1 MQKKQLKPKKPGNY
15 QRLMQF
21 AYNETKKQPAPA
33 KRQRLQHK
41 ETNFIAARQFE
52 KETLDWLDKVERRG
66 AARPEIRRELHRFMT
81 TKAGKRR
88 IQFNNSELKA
98 EIEKITRM
106 KNLKGSSNTLVIR
119 DFHNSNTG
127 DPLRAENAGFTPSLY
142 IKKKKGDT
150 NAKAYL
156 REFAKDYRA
165 YQKKGKEYVKEHGNY
180 KGFNTGTNLIIKL
193 RAMANEYPE
202 VFSIG
207 DMNDIIGTFKINQRN
222 AAKYKDNMRFEL
234 DLRNI
239 IGSSSISKEGAEW
252 RRADIVRHQ
261 NRLVAKY
268 PAVGQVIQT
277 FTAAG
282 IDLGLLRQ
290 FVNSS
295 AVTMYFFEYLGYES
309 EQEGRAR
316 PTLHIKLKKE
326 VTDPTTTKDAA
337 GNVQYIYK
345 PVDTKAFDE
354 LLDIAK
360 KWTRSKDTPIYGPKM
375 ERWFNEHLGDAYFL

>member
-21 AYNETKKQPAPA
+21 AYNETQKQQPTPA
-33 KRQRLQHK
+33 KRQRLQHR
-41 ETNFIAARQFE
+41 ETNYIAAQQFE
-52 KETLDWLDKVERRG
+52 KETLDWLDKTERRG
-66 AARPEIRRELHRFMT
+66 EARPEIRRELHRFMT

-88 IQFNNSELKA
+88 LQFNNSELKA

-119 DFHNSNTG
+119 DFHNSHTG
-127 DPLRAENAGFTPSLY
+127 DPLRAENAGSTPSLY
-142 IKKKKGDT
+142 IEKKKGDT

-165 YQKKGKEYVKEHGNY
+165 YQKKAKTYVKAHGDY

-193 RAMANEYPE
+193 RAMATEYPE

-207 DMNDIIGTFKINQRN
+207 DMNDIVGTFKINQRN

-239 IGSSSISKEGAEW
+239 IGSSSISKEGVEW
-252 RRADIVRHQ
+252 RKADIERHQ
-261 NRLVAKY
+261 SRLVAKY
-268 PAVGQVIQT
+268 PAVGQVIQS

-282 IDLGLLRQ
+282 VDMDKLRQ

-295 AVTMYFFEYLGYES
+295 SVVMYFFDYLFYDS
-309 EQEGRAR
+309 EQFKKA
-316 PTLHIKLKKE
+316 TIKLHLKLE
-326 VTDPTTTKDAA
+326 QEATDPTKTKDGQLA
-337 GNVQYIYK
+337 YK
-345 PVDTKAFDE
+345 PVNAKTFNDLLAISKSWTHTADTG
-354 LLDIAK
+354 
-360 KWTRSKDTPIYGPKM
+360 TYGPKF
-375 ERWFNEHLGDAYFL
+375 EQWFNEHLGDAHFL

>member
-1 MQKKQLKPKKPGNY
+1 MKKQLKAKKPSNY

-21 AYNETKKQPAPA
+21 ANNEAQKNPAPA
-33 KRQRLQHK
+33 KRQRLQRK
-41 ETNFIAARQFE
+41 ETTFIAARQFE
-52 KETLDWLDKVERRG
+52 KETLDWLDKTERRG
-66 AARPEIRRELHRFMT
+66 DARPEIRRELHRFMT

-88 IQFNNSELKA
+88 LQFNNAELKA

-119 DFHNSNTG
+119 DFHNSHTG
-127 DPLRAENAGFTPSLY
+127 DPLRAENAGSTPSLY
-142 IKKKKGDT
+142 IEKKKDDT

-165 YQKKGKEYVKEHGNY
+165 YQKKGKEYVKAHGDY

-193 RAMANEYPE
+193 RAMATEYPE

-222 AAKYKDNMRFEL
+222 AVKYKDNMRFEL

-239 IGSSSISKEGAEW
+239 IGSSSISKEGVEW
-252 RRADIVRHQ
+252 RKADIERHQ

-268 PAVGQVIQT
+268 PAVGQVIQN

-282 IDLGLLRQ
+282 VDMDKLRQ

-295 AVTMYFFEYLGYES
+295 SVVMYFFDYLGYDS
-309 EQEGRAR
+309 EQFKKATI
-316 PTLHIKLKKE
+316 TLHVKLEKE
-326 VTDPTTTKDAA
+326 ATNPTTTN
-337 GNVQYIYK
+337 GGQLVYK
-345 PVDTKAFDE
+345 PVDAKAFDD
-354 LLDIAK
+354 LLNISK
-360 KWTRSKDTPIYGPKM
+360 SWTHTANTGTYGPKF
-375 ERWFNEHLGDAYFL
+375 EQWFSEHLGDAHFL

>member
-21 AYNETKKQPAPA
+21 AYNETKKQPASA
-33 KRQRLQHK
+33 KRQRLQHR
-41 ETNFIAARQFE
+41 ETNYIAAQQFE
-52 KETLDWLDKVERRG
+52 KETLDWLDKTERRG
-66 AARPEIRRELHRFMT
+66 EARPEIRRELHRFMT

-88 IQFNNSELKA
+88 LQFNNSELKA

-119 DFHNSNTG
+119 DFHNSHTG
-127 DPLRAENAGFTPSLY
+127 DPLRAENAGSTPSLY
-142 IKKKKGDT
+142 IEKKKGDT

-165 YQKKGKEYVKEHGNY
+165 YQKKAKTYVKAHGDY

-207 DMNDIIGTFKINQRN
+207 DMDDIVGTFKINQRN

-239 IGSSSISKEGAEW
+239 IGSSSISKEGVEW
-252 RRADIVRHQ
+252 RKADIERHQ

-268 PAVGQVIQT
+268 PAVGQVIQN

-282 IDLGLLRQ
+282 VDMDKLRQ

-295 AVTMYFFEYLGYES
+295 SVVMYFFDYLAYDS
-309 EQEGRAR
+309 KQVKKATIKLHLKLEQEA
-316 PTLHIKLKKE
+316 TN
-326 VTDPTTTKDAA
+326 PTTTSGGQLA
-337 GNVQYIYK
+337 YK
-345 PVDTKAFDE
+345 PVNAKAFND
-354 LLDIAK
+354 LLQISK
-360 KWTRSKDTPIYGPKM
+360 SWTHTADTATYGPKF
-375 ERWFNEHLGDAYFL
+375 EQWFNEHLGDAYFL

>member
-1 MQKKQLKPKKPGNY
+1 MQKKQLKPKKSGNY

-21 AYNETKKQPAPA
+21 AYNETQKQPTLA

-41 ETNFIAARQFE
+41 ESNFIAARQFE

-66 AARPEIRRELHRFMT
+66 EARPEIRRELHAFMT

-88 IQFNNSELKA
+88 IQFNNADLKA
-98 EIEKITRM
+98 GIEKITRM
-106 KNLKGSSNTLVIR
+106 KNLKGSTNTLVIR
-119 DFHNSNTG
+119 DFHNSHTG
-127 DPLRAENAGFTPSLY
+127 DPLRAETAGSTPSLY
-142 IKKKKGDT
+142 IEKKKGDT
-150 NAKAYL
+150 NSKAYL

-165 YQKKGKEYVKEHGNY
+165 YQKKGKAYVKEHGDY

-239 IGSSSISKEGAEW
+239 LGSSSITQMGVEW
-252 RRADIVRHQ
+252 RKADIERHQ

-268 PAVGQVIQT
+268 PAVGQVIQS
-277 FTAAG
+277 FTSAG
-282 IDLGLLRQ
+282 VDLDKLRQ

-295 AVTMYFFEYLGYES
+295 SVVMYFFEFLGYDS
-309 EQEGRAR
+309 EQVKKATVVLHVKLEREATT
-316 PTLHIKLKKE
+316 PTK
-326 VTDPTTTKDAA
+326 TKD
-337 GNVQYIYK
+337 GQFVYK
-345 PVDTKAFDE
+345 PVDAKAFDE
-354 LLDIAK
+354 LLKISK
-360 KWTRSKDTPIYGPKM
+360 NWTTVKDTGTYGPKF
-375 ERWFNEHLGDAYFL
+375 EQWFSEHLGDAYFL

>member
-1 MQKKQLKPKKPGNY
+1 MKKQLKAKKPSNY

-21 AYNETKKQPAPA
+21 AYNEVQKQPAPA

-41 ETNFIAARQFE
+41 VTNFIAARQFE
-52 KETLDWLDKVERRG
+52 KETLDWLDKTERRG
-66 AARPEIRRELHRFMT
+66 EARPEIRRELHRFMT

-88 IQFNNSELKA
+88 LQFNNTELKA

-106 KNLKGSSNTLVIR
+106 KNLKGSSNILVIR
-119 DFHNSNTG
+119 DFHNSHTG
-127 DPLRAENAGFTPSLY
+127 DPLRAEEAGSTPSLY
-142 IKKKKGDT
+142 IEKKKGDT

-165 YQKKGKEYVKEHGNY
+165 YQKKGEEYVKAHGDY

-193 RAMANEYPE
+193 RAMATEYPE

-239 IGSSSISKEGAEW
+239 IGSSSISKEGVEW
-252 RRADIVRHQ
+252 RKADIERHQ

-268 PAVGQVIQT
+268 PAVGQVIQA
-277 FTAAG
+277 FTSAG
-282 IDLGLLRQ
+282 VDLDKLRQ

-295 AVTMYFFEYLGYES
+295 SVVMYFFDYLGYDS
-309 EQEGRAR
+309 EQFKKATI
-316 PTLHIKLKKE
+316 TLRVKLE
-326 VTDPTTTKDAA
+326 REATSPTTTN
-337 GNVQYIYK
+337 GGQLVYK
-345 PVDTKAFDE
+345 PVNAKVFDDLLNISKSWTYTADTG
-354 LLDIAK
+354 
-360 KWTRSKDTPIYGPKM
+360 TYGPKF
-375 ERWFNEHLGDAYFL
+375 EQWFSEHLGDAHFL

>member
-1 MQKKQLKPKKPGNY
+1 MKKQLKPKKPGNY

-21 AYNETKKQPAPA
+21 AYNEAQKQTTPA

-52 KETLDWLDKVERRG
+52 KETLDWLDKTERRG
-66 AARPEIRRELHRFMT
+66 EARPEIRRELHRFMT

-88 IQFNNSELKA
+88 LQFNNAELKA

-119 DFHNSNTG
+119 DFHNSHTG
-127 DPLRAENAGFTPSLY
+127 DPLRAENAGSTPSLY
-142 IKKKKGDT
+142 IEKKKGDT

-165 YQKKGKEYVKEHGNY
+165 YQKKGKEYAKAHGDY

-239 IGSSSISKEGAEW
+239 IGSSSISKEGVEW
-252 RRADIVRHQ
+252 RKADIERHQ

-268 PAVGQVIQT
+268 PAVGQVIQN

-282 IDLGLLRQ
+282 VDLDKLRQ

-295 AVTMYFFEYLGYES
+295 SVVMYFFDYLGYDS
-309 EQEGRAR
+309 EQFKKATI
-316 PTLHIKLKKE
+316 TLRVKLEKE
-326 VTDPTTTKDAA
+326 ATSPTTTN
-337 GNVQYIYK
+337 GGQLVYK
-345 PVDTKAFDE
+345 PVNAKAFDD
-354 LLDIAK
+354 LLNISK
-360 KWTRSKDTPIYGPKM
+360 SWTHTADTGTYGPKF
-375 ERWFNEHLGDAYFL
+375 EQWFSEHLGDAHFL

>member
-1 MQKKQLKPKKPGNY
+1 MKKQLKPKKPSNY

-21 AYNETKKQPAPA
+21 AYNEAQKQHAPA

-41 ETNFIAARQFE
+41 ETSFIAARQFE
-52 KETLDWLDKVERRG
+52 KETLDWLDKTERRG
-66 AARPEIRRELHRFMT
+66 EARPEIRRELHRFMT

-88 IQFNNSELKA
+88 LQFNNAELKA

-119 DFHNSNTG
+119 DFHNSHTG
-127 DPLRAENAGFTPSLY
+127 DPLRAENAGSTPSLY
-142 IKKKKGDT
+142 IEKKKGDT

-165 YQKKGKEYVKEHGNY
+165 YQKKGKEYVKAHGDY

-193 RAMANEYPE
+193 RAMATEYPD

-239 IGSSSISKEGAEW
+239 IGSSSISKEGVEW
-252 RRADIVRHQ
+252 RKADIERHQ
-261 NRLVAKY
+261 SRLVAKY
-268 PAVGQVIQT
+268 PAVGKVIQA

-282 IDLGLLRQ
+282 VDLDKLRQ

-295 AVTMYFFEYLGYES
+295 SVVMYFFDYLGYDS
-309 EQEGRAR
+309 EQFKKATI
-316 PTLHIKLKKE
+316 TLRVKLEKE
-326 VTDPTTTKDAA
+326 ATSPSTTN
-337 GNVQYIYK
+337 GGQLVYK
-345 PVDTKAFDE
+345 PVNAKAFDD
-354 LLDIAK
+354 LLNISK
-360 KWTRSKDTPIYGPKM
+360 SWTHTADTGTYGPKF
-375 ERWFNEHLGDAYFL
+375 EQWFSEHLGDAHFL

>member
-1 MQKKQLKPKKPGNY
+1 MKKQLKPKKLTNY

-21 AYNETKKQPAPA
+21 AYNETNKQPAPA

-41 ETNFIAARQFE
+41 ESNFIAARQFE
-52 KETLDWLDKVERRG
+52 KETLDWLDKTERRG
-66 AARPEIRRELHRFMT
+66 KARPEIRRELHRFMT

-88 IQFNNSELKA
+88 LQFNNAELKA

-119 DFHNSNTG
+119 DFHNSHTG
-127 DPLRAENAGFTPSLY
+127 DPLRAENAGSTPSLY
-142 IKKKKGDT
+142 IEKKKGDT

-165 YQKKGKEYVKEHGNY
+165 YQKKGKAYVKEHGDY

-222 AAKYKDNMRFEL
+222 AGKYKDNMRFEL

-239 IGSSSISKEGAEW
+239 IGSSSISKEGVEW
-252 RRADIVRHQ
+252 RKADIERHQ

-268 PAVGQVIQT
+268 PAVGQVIQS

-282 IDLGLLRQ
+282 VDMDKLRQ

-295 AVTMYFFEYLGYES
+295 SVVMYFFDYLGYDS
-309 EQEGRAR
+309 EQFKKATI
-316 PTLHIKLKKE
+316 TLRVKLKKE
-326 VTDPTTTKDAA
+326 ATSPSTTNSGQLA
-337 GNVQYIYK
+337 YK
-345 PVDTKAFDE
+345 PVNAKAFDD
-354 LLDIAK
+354 LLNISK
-360 KWTRSKDTPIYGPKM
+360 SWTHTSDTATYGPKF
-375 ERWFNEHLGDAYFL
+375 EQWFDEHLGDAYFL

>member
-1 MQKKQLKPKKPGNY
+1 MKKQLKPKKPSNY

-21 AYNETKKQPAPA
+21 AYNEAQKQPAPA

-52 KETLDWLDKVERRG
+52 KETLDWLDKTERRG
-66 AARPEIRRELHRFMT
+66 EARPEIRRELHRFMT

-88 IQFNNSELKA
+88 LQFNNAELKA

-119 DFHNSNTG
+119 DFHNSHTG
-127 DPLRAENAGFTPSLY
+127 DPLRAENAGSTPSLY
-142 IKKKKGDT
+142 IEKKKGDT

-156 REFAKDYRA
+156 REFAKNYRA
-165 YQKKGKEYVKEHGNY
+165 YQKKGKEYVKAHGDY

-193 RAMANEYPE
+193 RAMATEYPE

-239 IGSSSISKEGAEW
+239 IGSSSISKEGVEW
-252 RRADIVRHQ
+252 RKADIERHQ

-268 PAVGQVIQT
+268 PAVGQVIQN

-282 IDLGLLRQ
+282 VDMDKLRQ

-295 AVTMYFFEYLGYES
+295 TVVMYFFDYLGYDS
-309 EQEGRAR
+309 EQFKKATI
-316 PTLHIKLKKE
+316 TLRVKLEKE
-326 VTDPTTTKDAA
+326 ATSPTTTN
-337 GNVQYIYK
+337 GGQLVYK
-345 PVDTKAFDE
+345 PVNAKAFDD
-354 LLDIAK
+354 LLNISK
-360 KWTRSKDTPIYGPKM
+360 SWTHTADTGTYGPKF
-375 ERWFNEHLGDAYFL
+375 EQWFSEHLGDAHFL

>member
-1 MQKKQLKPKKPGNY
+1 MKKQLKAKKPSNY

-21 AYNETKKQPAPA
+21 AYNEAQKQTTPA

-52 KETLDWLDKVERRG
+52 KETLDWLDKTERRG
-66 AARPEIRRELHRFMT
+66 EARPEIRRELHRFMT

-88 IQFNNSELKA
+88 LQFNNAELKA

-106 KNLKGSSNTLVIR
+106 KNLKGSSNNLVIR
-119 DFHNSNTG
+119 DFHNSHTG
-127 DPLRAENAGFTPSLY
+127 DPLRAENAGSTPSLY
-142 IKKKKGDT
+142 IEKKKGDT

-165 YQKKGKEYVKEHGNY
+165 YQKKGKEYVKAHGDY

-193 RAMANEYPE
+193 RAMATEYPE

-239 IGSSSISKEGAEW
+239 IGSSSISKEGVEW
-252 RRADIVRHQ
+252 RKADIERHQ

-268 PAVGQVIQT
+268 PAVGQVIQN

-282 IDLGLLRQ
+282 VDLDKLRQ
-290 FVNSS
+290 FVNCSS
-295 AVTMYFFEYLGYES
+295 VVMYFFDYLGYDS
-309 EQEGRAR
+309 EQFKKATI
-316 PTLHIKLKKE
+316 TLHVKLEKE
-326 VTDPTTTKDAA
+326 ATSPTTTN
-337 GNVQYIYK
+337 GGQLVYK
-345 PVDTKAFDE
+345 PVNAKAFDD
-354 LLDIAK
+354 LLNISK
-360 KWTRSKDTPIYGPKM
+360 SWTHTADTATYGPKF
-375 ERWFNEHLGDAYFL
+375 EQWFSEHLGDAHFL

>member
-1 MQKKQLKPKKPGNY
+1 MKKQLKAKKPSNY

-21 AYNETKKQPAPA
+21 AYNEAQKQTTPA

-52 KETLDWLDKVERRG
+52 KETLDWLDKTERRG
-66 AARPEIRRELHRFMT
+66 EARPEIRRELHRFMT

-88 IQFNNSELKA
+88 LQFNNAELKA

-106 KNLKGSSNTLVIR
+106 KNLKGSSNNLVIR
-119 DFHNSNTG
+119 DFHNSHTG
-127 DPLRAENAGFTPSLY
+127 DPLRAENAGSTPSLY
-142 IKKKKGDT
+142 IEKKKGDT

-165 YQKKGKEYVKEHGNY
+165 YQKKGKEYVKAHGDY

-193 RAMANEYPE
+193 RAMATEYPE

-239 IGSSSISKEGAEW
+239 IGSSSISKEGVEW
-252 RRADIVRHQ
+252 RKADIERHQ

-268 PAVGQVIQT
+268 PAVGQVIQN

-282 IDLGLLRQ
+282 VDLDKLRQ
-290 FVNSS
+290 FVNCSS
-295 AVTMYFFEYLGYES
+295 VVMYFFDYLGYDS
-309 EQEGRAR
+309 EQFKKATI
-316 PTLHIKLKKE
+316 TLHVKLEKE
-326 VTDPTTTKDAA
+326 ATIPTTTN
-337 GNVQYIYK
+337 GGQLVYK
-345 PVDTKAFDE
+345 PVNAKAFDD
-354 LLDIAK
+354 LLNISK
-360 KWTRSKDTPIYGPKM
+360 SWTHTADTATYGPKF
-375 ERWFNEHLGDAYFL
+375 EQWFSEHLGDAHFL

>member
-1 MQKKQLKPKKPGNY
+1 MKKQLKPGNY

-21 AYNETKKQPAPA
+21 AYNEAQKQLAPA
-33 KRQRLQHK
+33 KRQRLQPK

-52 KETLDWLDKVERRG
+52 KETLDWLDKTERRG
-66 AARPEIRRELHRFMT
+66 EARPEIRRELHRFMT

-88 IQFNNSELKA
+88 LQFNNAELKA

-119 DFHNSNTG
+119 DFHNSHTG
-127 DPLRAENAGFTPSLY
+127 DPLRAENAGSTPSLY
-142 IKKKKGDT
+142 IEKKKGDT

-165 YQKKGKEYVKEHGNY
+165 YQKKGKEYVKAHGDY

-239 IGSSSISKEGAEW
+239 IGSSSISKEGVEW
-252 RRADIVRHQ
+252 RKADIERHQ

-268 PAVGQVIQT
+268 PAVGQVIQN

-282 IDLGLLRQ
+282 VDLDKLRQ

-295 AVTMYFFEYLGYES
+295 SVVMYFFDYLGYDS
-309 EQEGRAR
+309 EQFKKATI
-316 PTLHIKLKKE
+316 TLRVKLE
-326 VTDPTTTKDAA
+326 REATSPTTTN
-337 GNVQYIYK
+337 GGQLVYK
-345 PVDTKAFDE
+345 PVNAKAFDD
-354 LLDIAK
+354 LLNISK
-360 KWTRSKDTPIYGPKM
+360 SWTHTADTGTYGPKF
-375 ERWFNEHLGDAYFL
+375 EQWFSEHLGDAHFL

>member
-1 MQKKQLKPKKPGNY
+1 MKKQLKPKKLSNY

-21 AYNETKKQPAPA
+21 AYNETNKQPAPA

-52 KETLDWLDKVERRG
+52 KEILDWLDKTERRG
-66 AARPEIRRELHRFMT
+66 KARPDIRRELHRFMT
-81 TKAGKRR
+81 TKTGKRR
-88 IQFNNSELKA
+88 LQFNNAELKA

-119 DFHNSNTG
+119 DFHNSHTG
-127 DPLRAENAGFTPSLY
+127 DPLRAENAGSTPSLY
-142 IKKKKGDT
+142 IEKKKGDT

-165 YQKKGKEYVKEHGNY
+165 YQKKGKEYVKAHGDY

-193 RAMANEYPE
+193 RAMTNDYPE

-222 AAKYKDNMRFEL
+222 AAKYQDNMRFEL

-239 IGSSSISKEGAEW
+239 IGSSSISTEGVEW
-252 RRADIVRHQ
+252 RKADIERHQ

-277 FTAAG
+277 FTSAG
-282 IDLGLLRQ
+282 VDLDKLRQ

-295 AVTMYFFEYLGYES
+295 SIFMYFFDYLGYDS
-309 EQEGRAR
+309 EQF
-316 PTLHIKLKKE
+316 KKA
-326 VTDPTTTKDAA
+326 TTTLRVKLEKEAA
-337 GNVQYIYK
+337 SPAANGGQLVYK
-345 PVDTKAFDE
+345 PVNAKAFDD
-354 LLDIAK
+354 LLNISK
-360 KWTRSKDTPIYGPKM
+360 SWTHTADTATYGPKL
-375 ERWFNEHLGDAYFL
+375 EQWFDEHLGDAYFL

>member
-1 MQKKQLKPKKPGNY
+1 MKKQLKPKKLTNY

-21 AYNETKKQPAPA
+21 AYNEAQKQPAPA

-52 KETLDWLDKVERRG
+52 KETLDWLDKTERRG
-66 AARPEIRRELHRFMT
+66 VARPEIRRELHRFMT
-81 TKAGKRR
+81 TKSGKRR
-88 IQFNNSELKA
+88 LQFNNAELKA
-98 EIEKITRM
+98 EINKIIRM

-119 DFHNSNTG
+119 DFHNSHTG
-127 DPLRAENAGFTPSLY
+127 DPLRAENAGSTPSLY

-150 NAKAYL
+150 NTKAYL

-165 YQKKGKEYVKEHGNY
+165 YQKKGKEYVKAHGDY

-207 DMNDIIGTFKINQRN
+207 DMNDIIGTFKINQRY

-239 IGSSSISKEGAEW
+239 IGSSSISKEGVEW
-252 RRADIVRHQ
+252 RKADIERHQ

-268 PAVGQVIQT
+268 PAVGQVIQN

-282 IDLGLLRQ
+282 VDLDKLRQ

-295 AVTMYFFEYLGYES
+295 SVVMYFFDYLGYDS
-309 EQEGRAR
+309 EQFKKATI
-316 PTLHIKLKKE
+316 TLRVKLE
-326 VTDPTTTKDAA
+326 NEATSPTTN
-337 GNVQYIYK
+337 GGQLVYK
-345 PVDTKAFDE
+345 PVNAKAFDD
-354 LLDIAK
+354 LLNISK
-360 KWTRSKDTPIYGPKM
+360 RWTHTADTATYGPKF
-375 ERWFNEHLGDAYFL
+375 EQWFDEHLGDAYFL

>member
-41 ETNFIAARQFE
+41 ETNYIAAQQFE
-52 KETLDWLDKVERRG
+52 KETLDWLDKTERRG
-66 AARPEIRRELHRFMT
+66 EAHPEIRRELHRFMT

-88 IQFNNSELKA
+88 LQFNNSDLKA

-106 KNLKGSSNTLVIR
+106 KNLKGSTNTLVIR
-119 DFHNSNTG
+119 DFHNSHTG
-127 DPLRAENAGFTPSLY
+127 DPLRAENAGSTPSLY
-142 IKKKKGDT
+142 IEKKKGDT

-165 YQKKGKEYVKEHGNY
+165 YQKKGKAYVKEHGDY

-193 RAMANEYPE
+193 RAMATEYPE

-207 DMNDIIGTFKINQRN
+207 DMNDIVGTFKINQRN

-239 IGSSSISKEGAEW
+239 IGSSSISKEGVEW
-252 RRADIVRHQ
+252 RKADIERHQ

-268 PAVGQVIQT
+268 PAVGQVIQN
-277 FTAAG
+277 FTAVG
-282 IDLGLLRQ
+282 VDMDKLRQ

-295 AVTMYFFEYLGYES
+295 SVVMYFFDYLAYDS
-309 EQEGRAR
+309 EQVKKA
-316 PTLHIKLKKE
+316 TIKLHLKLE
-326 VTDPTTTKDAA
+326 QEATSPTTTNSGQLA
-337 GNVQYIYK
+337 YK
-345 PVDTKAFDE
+345 PVNAKAFND
-354 LLDIAK
+354 LLQISK
-360 KWTRSKDTPIYGPKM
+360 SWTHTADTATYGPKF
-375 ERWFNEHLGDAYFL
+375 EQWFNEHLGDAYFL

>member
-21 AYNETKKQPAPA
+21 AYNETQKQPTPN
-33 KRQRLQHK
+33 KRQRLRHK
-41 ETNFIAARQFE
+41 ESNFIAARQFE
-52 KETLDWLDKVERRG
+52 KEMLDWLDKVERRG
-66 AARPEIRRELHRFMT
+66 EARPEIRRELHAFMT

-88 IQFNNSELKA
+88 IQFNNADLKA

-119 DFHNSNTG
+119 DFHNSHTG
-127 DPLRAENAGFTPSLY
+127 DPLRAETAGSTPSLY
-142 IKKKKGDT
+142 IKKKKNDT

-156 REFAKDYRA
+156 REFAKDYRT
-165 YQKKGKEYVKEHGNY
+165 YQKKGKAYVKEHGNY

-193 RAMANEYPE
+193 RYMANEYSD

-207 DMNDIIGTFKINQRN
+207 DANDVIGTFKINQRN

-239 IGSSSISKEGAEW
+239 LGSSSITKIGIEW
-252 RRADIVRHQ
+252 RQADMVRNQ

-268 PAVGQVIQT
+268 PAVGQVIQR
-277 FTAAG
+277 FTSAG
-282 IDLGLLRQ
+282 VDLTLLRQ

-295 AVTMYFFEYLGYES
+295 AVTMYFFDYLHYES
-309 EQEGRAR
+309 EQECRAR
-316 PTLHIKLKKE
+316 PTLQIKLKKE

-337 GNVQYIYK
+337 GNVQYVYK
-345 PVDTKAFDE
+345 PVDAKAFDE

-360 KWTRSKDTPIYGPKM
+360 NWTRSKDTPIYGPKM

>member
-1 MQKKQLKPKKPGNY
+1 MKKQLKPKKPSNY

-21 AYNETKKQPAPA
+21 AYNEVQKQTTPA
-33 KRQRLQHK
+33 KRQRLQPK

-52 KETLDWLDKVERRG
+52 KETLDWLDKTERRG
-66 AARPEIRRELHRFMT
+66 EARPEIRRELHRFMT

-88 IQFNNSELKA
+88 LQFNNAELKA

-119 DFHNSNTG
+119 DFHNSHTG
-127 DPLRAENAGFTPSLY
+127 DPLRAENAGSTPSLY
-142 IKKKKGDT
+142 IEKKKGDT

-165 YQKKGKEYVKEHGNY
+165 YQKKGKEYVKAHGDY

-252 RRADIVRHQ
+252 RKADIERHQ

-268 PAVGQVIQT
+268 PAVGQVIQY

-282 IDLGLLRQ
+282 VDLDKLRQ

-295 AVTMYFFEYLGYES
+295 SVAMYFFDYLGYDS
-309 EQEGRAR
+309 EQFKNAKI
-316 PTLHIKLKKE
+316 TLRVKLE
-326 VTDPTTTKDAA
+326 REATDPTTTID
-337 GNVQYIYK
+337 GQLVYK
-345 PVDTKAFDE
+345 PVNAKAFDD
-354 LLDIAK
+354 LLNISK
-360 KWTRSKDTPIYGPKM
+360 SWTHTADTGTYGPKF
-375 ERWFNEHLGDAYFL
+375 EQWFSEHLGDAYFL